1 MGETSSQQRR
11 KTETAIL
18 DSRGRP
24 VTLLYNDDTDK
35 TMMWRGHSGA
45 GHVGIVDPDTGQH
58 AQVEANGG
66 LAINIQDQTT
76 TALDNYFVQYT
87 QAPTTLAVAASP
99 GDYTITLTDA
109 TGFVAGNTVGLPNL
123 VPPYDNSYFGTQLGA
138 PAGAVI
144 TLDTPISTNM
154 GIGNTVWTGNRSMN
168 VDGSVTPAIFQIG
181 PVGAAT
187 ELEIDIVRIMGWIQ
201 DDVSMDDAK
210 FGGISALTKGMVL
223 RRNNA
228 DGTFTNYWNVKSN
241 GEIRLLAFDANYA
254 SKAPSGFFGFNFRN
268 TYGGQSKHGVVIR
281 LATGQSMQVVVQDDL
296 TDLAEMFM
304 MAQGHI
310 VTD

>member
-1 MGETSSQQRR
+1 
-11 KTETAIL
+11 
-18 DSRGRP
+18 
-24 VTLLYNDDTDK
+24 
-35 TMMWRGHSGA
+35 
-45 GHVGIVDPDTGQH
+45 
-58 AQVEANGG
+58 
-66 LAINIQDQTT
+66 
-76 TALDNYFVQYT
+76 
-87 QAPTTLAVAASP
+87 
-99 GDYTITLTDA
+99 
-109 TGFVAGNTVGLPNL
+109 
-123 VPPYDNSYFGTQLGA
+123 
-138 PAGAVI
+138 
-144 TLDTPISTNM
+144 M

-168 VDGSVTPAIFQIG
+168 VDGSVTPAVFQIG

-187 ELEIDIVRIMGWIQ
+187 EIEIDIVRIMGWIQ

-210 FGGISALTKGMVL
+210 FGGISALTRGLVL

-228 DGTFTNYWNVKSN
+228 DGTFTNYWNAKSN

-254 SKAPSGFFGFNFRN
+254 SKAPSGFYGFNFRN

-281 LATGQSMQVVVQDDL
+281 LTTGQSMQVVVQDDL